1 MTLIDIRKVTNNKF
15 VAPAVAKIRK
25 QKMHAE
31 VVDKTAIPTREAR
44 VATLGI
50 GKVHVYSTKI
60 TIGTRNKLEAV
71 TCPVTVITGDTPIAL
86 NLRPKMPAKA

>member
-1 MTLIDIRKVTNNKF
+1 MY
-15 VAPAVAKIRK
+15 
-25 QKMHAE
+25 AE
-31 VVDKTAIPTREAR
+31 AVDKTAIPTREAR

-50 GKVHVYSTKI
+50 GKAHGYSTKI

-71 TCPVTVITGDTPIAL
+71 TCPIAVIIGDTPIAL